1 MTKTNVRCKIEKN
14 INFVS
19 LWKNFKYYDIN
30 RIINVTY
37 NNKKGIDKS
46 MEEKRCLLCD
56 KPYDYKYKMFGRGC
70 LDNIYEELGIHKPLR
85 FVWNKELYLCT
96 KVAWKNHKYF
106 LSKTKKYDLTQ
117 KYIALNYLKNMNFDA
132 LKDIEEKMLKDIK
145 NITPFS
151 KDTVELMTFTL
162 NDIYKLFNYYQKF
175 EKIIKDFQNINWKEI
190 DEEVANGYIKSL
202 SFIFDITKKNNPISY
217 TVFYSMQYMFWQVV
231 VIGGLFTNK
240 PLSAKLLTNSLSIF
254 GKEPSDLVIEDENI
268 KKTLLE
274 SPIFKKK
281 LKQLIEKYGEKK
293 NEFIVDEK
301 SPREDTLIRFD
312 DTDLLYAL
320 HDATLLVKGTR
331 NENNKWN
338 LEIEIKDT
346 YDFTDFKDLREYADE
361 EEGKL
366 RDIISTTLNNLG
378 VASSEYGVI
387 KTYNVKIKFETK
399 EGEF

>member
-1 MTKTNVRCKIEKN
+1 
-14 INFVS
+14 
-19 LWKNFKYYDIN
+19 
-30 RIINVTY
+30 
-37 NNKKGIDKS
+37 
-46 MEEKRCLLCD
+46 MEERRCLLCN

-70 LDNIYEELGIHKPLR
+70 LDNIYGVLNFHKPPK
-85 FVWNKELYLCT
+85 FVWNKESYLCT
-96 KVAWKNHKYF
+96 KIAWKNHKYF

-202 SFIFDITKKNNPISY
+202 SFIFDLTKKNNPISY
-217 TVFYSMQYMFWQVV
+217 AVFYSMQYMFWQIV
-231 VIGGLFTNK
+231 VIGGVFTNK
-240 PLSAKLLTNSLSIF
+240 PLSAKLLTNSLSVF
-254 GKEPSDLVIEDENI
+254 GKEPNDLIIEDEEIKNI
-268 KKTLLE
+268 LLK

-281 LKQLIEKYGEKK
+281 LEQLIEKYGDGKK
-293 NEFIVDEK
+293 EFIVNEK

-312 DTDLLYAL
+312 DADLLYAL
-320 HDATLLVKGTR
+320 HDATLLVKGKID
-331 NENNKWN
+331 ENNKWN

-346 YDFTDFKDLREYADE
+346 YDFTDFKELREYADE
-361 EEGKL
+361 ENSKTK
-366 RDIISTTLNNLG
+366 DILSTTLNNLG
-378 VASSEYGVI
+378 VASSKYGVI
-387 KTYNVKIKFETK
+387 KVYDVEIKFETK

>member
-1 MTKTNVRCKIEKN
+1 
-14 INFVS
+14 
-19 LWKNFKYYDIN
+19 
-30 RIINVTY
+30 
-37 NNKKGIDKS
+37 
-46 MEEKRCLLCD
+46 MEEKRCLLCN

-70 LDNIYEELGIHKPLR
+70 LDNIYGELGIRKPPR

-117 KYIALNYLKNMNFDA
+117 KYIALNYLKNMNFDT

-151 KDTVELMTFTL
+151 KNTVELMKFSL
-162 NDIYKLFNYYQKF
+162 IDIYKLYNYYQRF
-175 EKIIKDFQNINWKEI
+175 ETTIKNFQNINWKEI

-202 SFIFDITKKNNPISY
+202 SFIFDLTKKNNQIAY
-217 TVFYSMQYMFWQVV
+217 IVFYSMQYMFWQIV

-240 PLSAKLLTNSLSIF
+240 PLSAKLLTNSLSMF
-254 GKEPSDLVIEDENI
+254 GKEPNDLVIEDEEIKNI
-268 KKTLLE
+268 LLK

-281 LKQLIEKYGEKK
+281 LEQLIEKYGEGKK
-293 NEFIVDEK
+293 EFIVDEK

-312 DTDLLYAL
+312 DADLLYAL
-320 HDATLLVKGTR
+320 HDATLLVKGR
-331 NENNKWN
+331 IDENNKWN

-346 YDFTDFKDLREYADE
+346 YDFTDFKELREYTDE
-361 EEGKL
+361 ENSKTK
-366 RDIISTTLNNLG
+366 DILSTTLNNLG
-378 VASSEYGVI
+378 VASSKYGVI
-387 KTYNVKIKFETK
+387 KVYDVEIKFETK

>member
-1 MTKTNVRCKIEKN
+1 M
-14 INFVS
+14 
-19 LWKNFKYYDIN
+19 
-30 RIINVTY
+30 
-37 NNKKGIDKS
+37 
-46 MEEKRCLLCD
+46 
-56 KPYDYKYKMFGRGC
+56 
-70 LDNIYEELGIHKPLR
+70 
-85 FVWNKELYLCT
+85 
-96 KVAWKNHKYF
+96 
-106 LSKTKKYDLTQ
+106 
-117 KYIALNYLKNMNFDA
+117 LNYLKNMNFDA

-202 SFIFDITKKNNPISY
+202 SFIFDLTKKNNQIAY
-217 TVFYSMQYMFWQVV
+217 IVFYSMQYMFWQIV

-240 PLSAKLLTNSLSIF
+240 PLSAKLLTNSLSVF
-254 GKEPSDLVIEDENI
+254 GKEPNDLVIEDEEIKNI
-268 KKTLLE
+268 LLK

-281 LKQLIEKYGEKK
+281 LEQLIEKYGEGK

-312 DTDLLYAL
+312 DADLLYAL
-320 HDATLLVKGTR
+320 HDATLLVKGR
-331 NENNKWN
+331 KDENNKWN

-346 YDFTDFKDLREYADE
+346 YDFTDFKELREYADE
-361 EEGKL
+361 ENGKMKGIL
-366 RDIISTTLNNLG
+366 STTLNNLG

-387 KTYNVKIKFETK
+387 KVYDVKIKFETK

>member
-1 MTKTNVRCKIEKN
+1 
-14 INFVS
+14 
-19 LWKNFKYYDIN
+19 
-30 RIINVTY
+30 
-37 NNKKGIDKS
+37 
-46 MEEKRCLLCD
+46 MEEKRCLLCN

-70 LDNIYEELGIHKPLR
+70 LDNIYGELGIRKPPR

-117 KYIALNYLKNMNFDA
+117 KYIALNYLKNMNFDT

-151 KDTVELMTFTL
+151 KNTVELMKFSL
-162 NDIYKLFNYYQKF
+162 NDIYKLYNYYQRF
-175 EKIIKDFQNINWKEI
+175 ETTIKNFQNINWKEI

-202 SFIFDITKKNNPISY
+202 SFIFDLTKKNNQIAY
-217 TVFYSMQYMFWQVV
+217 IVFYSMQYMFWQIV

-240 PLSAKLLTNSLSIF
+240 PLSAKLLTNSLSMF
-254 GKEPSDLVIEDENI
+254 GKEPNDLVIEDEEIKNI
-268 KKTLLE
+268 LLK

-281 LKQLIEKYGEKK
+281 LEQLIEKYGEGKK
-293 NEFIVDEK
+293 EFIVDEK

-312 DTDLLYAL
+312 DADLLYAL
-320 HDATLLVKGTR
+320 HDATLLVKGR
-331 NENNKWN
+331 IDENNKWN

-346 YDFTDFKDLREYADE
+346 YDFTDFKELREYTDE
-361 EEGKL
+361 ENSKTK
-366 RDIISTTLNNLG
+366 DILSTTLNNLG
-378 VASSEYGVI
+378 VASSKYGVI
-387 KTYNVKIKFETK
+387 KVYDVEIKFETK

>member
-1 MTKTNVRCKIEKN
+1 
-14 INFVS
+14 
-19 LWKNFKYYDIN
+19 
-30 RIINVTY
+30 
-37 NNKKGIDKS
+37 
-46 MEEKRCLLCD
+46 MEEKRCLLCN

-106 LSKTKKYDLTQ
+106 LSKTKKYNLTQ

-145 NITPFS
+145 NITLFS
-151 KDTVELMTFTL
+151 KDTVELMPFTL

-175 EKIIKDFQNINWKEI
+175 ERIIEDFQNINWKEI

-202 SFIFDITKKNNPISY
+202 SFIFDLTKKNNPISY
-217 TVFYSMQYMFWQVV
+217 AVFYSMQYMFWQIV

-240 PLSAKLLTNSLSIF
+240 PLSAKLLTNSLSVF
-254 GKEPSDLVIEDENI
+254 GKEPNDLVIEDEEIKNI
-268 KKTLLE
+268 LLK

-281 LKQLIEKYGEKK
+281 LEQLIEKYGDGKK
-293 NEFIVDEK
+293 EFIVDEK

-312 DTDLLYAL
+312 DADLLYAL
-320 HDATLLVKGTR
+320 HDATLLVKGTKDK
-331 NENNKWN
+331 NNKWN

-346 YDFTDFKDLREYADE
+346 YDFTDFKELREYADE
-361 EEGKL
+361 ENSKTK
-366 RDIISTTLNNLG
+366 DILSTTLNNLG
-378 VASSEYGVI
+378 VASSKYGVI
-387 KTYNVKIKFETK
+387 KVYDVEIKFETK

>member
-1 MTKTNVRCKIEKN
+1 
-14 INFVS
+14 
-19 LWKNFKYYDIN
+19 
-30 RIINVTY
+30 
-37 NNKKGIDKS
+37 
-46 MEEKRCLLCD
+46 MEEKRCLLCN

-70 LDNIYEELGIHKPLR
+70 LDNIYGVLNFHKPPK
-85 FVWNKELYLCT
+85 FVWNKESYLCT
-96 KVAWKNHKYF
+96 KIAWKNHKYF

-202 SFIFDITKKNNPISY
+202 SFIFDLTKKNNPISY
-217 TVFYSMQYMFWQVV
+217 AVFYSMQYMFWQIV
-231 VIGGLFTNK
+231 VIGGVFTNK
-240 PLSAKLLTNSLSIF
+240 PLSAKLLTNSLSVF
-254 GKEPSDLVIEDENI
+254 GKEPNDLIIEDEEIKNI
-268 KKTLLE
+268 LLK

-281 LKQLIEKYGEKK
+281 LEQLIEKYGDGKK
-293 NEFIVDEK
+293 EFIVNEK

-312 DTDLLYAL
+312 DADLLYAL
-320 HDATLLVKGTR
+320 HDATLLVKGKID
-331 NENNKWN
+331 ENNKWN

-346 YDFTDFKDLREYADE
+346 YDFTDFKELREYADE
-361 EEGKL
+361 ENSKTK
-366 RDIISTTLNNLG
+366 DILSTTLNNLG
-378 VASSEYGVI
+378 VASSKYGVI
-387 KTYNVKIKFETK
+387 KVYDVEIKFETK

>member
-1 MTKTNVRCKIEKN
+1 
-14 INFVS
+14 
-19 LWKNFKYYDIN
+19 
-30 RIINVTY
+30 
-37 NNKKGIDKS
+37 
-46 MEEKRCLLCD
+46 MEEKRCLLCN

-70 LDNIYEELGIHKPLR
+70 LDNIYGELGIRKPPR

-145 NITPFS
+145 NIVPFS
-151 KDTVELMTFTL
+151 KNTVELMTFTL

-175 EKIIKDFQNINWKEI
+175 EKIVKDFQNINWKEI

-202 SFIFDITKKNNPISY
+202 SFIFDLTKKNNQIAY
-217 TVFYSMQYMFWQVV
+217 IVFYSMQYMFWQIV

-240 PLSAKLLTNSLSIF
+240 PLSAKLLTNSLSMF
-254 GKEPSDLVIEDENI
+254 GKEPNDLVIEDEEIKNI
-268 KKTLLE
+268 LLK

-281 LKQLIEKYGEKK
+281 LEQLIEKYGEGKK
-293 NEFIVDEK
+293 EFIVDEK
-301 SPREDTLIRFD
+301 SPREDTLIKFD
-312 DTDLLYAL
+312 DADLLYAL
-320 HDATLLVKGTR
+320 HDATLLVKGR
-331 NENNKWN
+331 IDENNKWN

-346 YDFTDFKDLREYADE
+346 YDFTDFKELREYTDE
-361 EEGKL
+361 ENSKTK
-366 RDIISTTLNNLG
+366 DILSTTLNNLG
-378 VASSEYGVI
+378 VASSKYGVI
-387 KTYNVKIKFETK
+387 KVYDVEIKFETK

>member
-1 MTKTNVRCKIEKN
+1 
-14 INFVS
+14 
-19 LWKNFKYYDIN
+19 
-30 RIINVTY
+30 
-37 NNKKGIDKS
+37 
-46 MEEKRCLLCD
+46 MEEKRCLLCN
-56 KPYDYKYKMFGRGC
+56 KPYEYKYKMFGRRC
-70 LDNIYEELGIHKPLR
+70 LDNIYEELGIHKPSR

-96 KVAWKNHKYF
+96 KVAWRNHKYF

-151 KDTVELMTFTL
+151 KDTVELMPFTL

-190 DEEVANGYIKSL
+190 DEEIANGYIKSL
-202 SFIFDITKKNNPISY
+202 SFIFDLTKKNNPIVY
-217 TVFYSMQYMFWQVV
+217 IVFYSMQYMFWQIV

-240 PLSAKLLTNSLSIF
+240 PLSAKLLTNSLSVF
-254 GKEPSDLVIEDENI
+254 GKEPNDLVIEDEKIKNI
-268 KKTLLE
+268 LLK

-281 LKQLIEKYGEKK
+281 LEQLIEKYGEGK
-293 NEFIVDEK
+293 NEFIIDEK

-312 DTDLLYAL
+312 DADLLYAL
-320 HDATLLVKGTR
+320 HDATLLVKGR
-331 NENNKWN
+331 KDENNKWN

-346 YDFTDFKDLREYADE
+346 YDFTDFKKLREYADE
-361 EEGKL
+361 ENGKMK
-366 RDIISTTLNNLG
+366 DILSTTLNNLG

-387 KTYNVKIKFETK
+387 KVYDVKIKFETK

>member
-1 MTKTNVRCKIEKN
+1 
-14 INFVS
+14 
-19 LWKNFKYYDIN
+19 
-30 RIINVTY
+30 
-37 NNKKGIDKS
+37 
-46 MEEKRCLLCD
+46 MEEKRCLLCN

-70 LDNIYEELGIHKPLR
+70 LDNIYGVLDFHKPPK
-85 FVWNKELYLCT
+85 FVWNKEAYLCT
-96 KVAWKNHKYF
+96 KIAWKNHKYF
-106 LSKTKKYDLTQ
+106 LTKKKKYDLAQ

-202 SFIFDITKKNNPISY
+202 SFIFDLTKKNNQIAY
-217 TVFYSMQYMFWQVV
+217 IVFYSMQYMFWQIV

-240 PLSAKLLTNSLSIF
+240 PLSAKLLTNSLSVF
-254 GKEPSDLVIEDENI
+254 GKEPNDLVIEDEEIKNI
-268 KKTLLE
+268 LLK

-281 LKQLIEKYGEKK
+281 LEQLIEKYGEGK
-293 NEFIVDEK
+293 NEFIVDKK

-312 DTDLLYAL
+312 DADLLYAL
-320 HDATLLVKGTR
+320 HDATLLVKGR
-331 NENNKWN
+331 KDENNKWN

-346 YDFTDFKDLREYADE
+346 YDFTDFKELREYADE
-361 EEGKL
+361 ENGKMK
-366 RDIISTTLNNLG
+366 DILSTTLNNLG

-387 KTYNVKIKFETK
+387 KVYDVKIKFETK

>member
-1 MTKTNVRCKIEKN
+1 
-14 INFVS
+14 
-19 LWKNFKYYDIN
+19 
-30 RIINVTY
+30 
-37 NNKKGIDKS
+37 
-46 MEEKRCLLCD
+46 MEEKRCLLCN

-70 LDNIYEELGIHKPLR
+70 LNNIYGELGIRKPPR

-117 KYIALNYLKNMNFDA
+117 KYIALNYLNNMNFDT

-151 KDTVELMTFTL
+151 KNTVELMKFSL
-162 NDIYKLFNYYQKF
+162 NDIYKLYNYYQRF
-175 EKIIKDFQNINWKEI
+175 ETTIKNFQNINWKEI

-202 SFIFDITKKNNPISY
+202 SFIFDLTKKNNQIAY
-217 TVFYSMQYMFWQVV
+217 IVFYSMQYMFWQIV

-240 PLSAKLLTNSLSIF
+240 PLSAKLLTNSLSMF
-254 GKEPSDLVIEDENI
+254 GKEPNDLVIEDEEIKNI
-268 KKTLLE
+268 LLK

-281 LKQLIEKYGEKK
+281 LEQLIEKYGEGKK
-293 NEFIVDEK
+293 EFIVDEK

-312 DTDLLYAL
+312 DADLLYAL
-320 HDATLLVKGTR
+320 HDATLLVKGR
-331 NENNKWN
+331 IDENNKWN

-346 YDFTDFKDLREYADE
+346 YDFTDFKELREYTDE
-361 EEGKL
+361 ENSKTK
-366 RDIISTTLNNLG
+366 DILSTTLNNLG
-378 VASSEYGVI
+378 VASSKYGVI
-387 KTYNVKIKFETK
+387 KVYDVEIKFETK

>member
-1 MTKTNVRCKIEKN
+1 
-14 INFVS
+14 
-19 LWKNFKYYDIN
+19 
-30 RIINVTY
+30 
-37 NNKKGIDKS
+37 
-46 MEEKRCLLCD
+46 MEEKRCLLCN

-70 LDNIYEELGIHKPLR
+70 LDNIYGVLNFHKPPK
-85 FVWNKELYLCT
+85 FVWNKESYLCT
-96 KVAWKNHKYF
+96 KIAWKNHKYF

-202 SFIFDITKKNNPISY
+202 SFIFDLTKKNNPISY
-217 TVFYSMQYMFWQVV
+217 AVFYSMQYMFWQIV
-231 VIGGLFTNK
+231 VIGGVFTNK
-240 PLSAKLLTNSLSIF
+240 PLSAKLLTNSLSVF
-254 GKEPSDLVIEDENI
+254 GKEPNDLIIEDEEIKNI
-268 KKTLLE
+268 LLK
-274 SPIFKKK
+274 SPIFNKK
-281 LKQLIEKYGEKK
+281 LEQLIEKYGDGKK
-293 NEFIVDEK
+293 EFIVNEK

-312 DTDLLYAL
+312 DADLLYAL
-320 HDATLLVKGTR
+320 HDATLLVKGKID
-331 NENNKWN
+331 ENNKWN

-346 YDFTDFKDLREYADE
+346 YDFTDFKELREYADE
-361 EEGKL
+361 ENSKTK
-366 RDIISTTLNNLG
+366 DILSTTLNNLG
-378 VASSEYGVI
+378 VASSKYGVI
-387 KTYNVKIKFETK
+387 KVYDVEIKFETK

>member
-1 MTKTNVRCKIEKN
+1 
-14 INFVS
+14 
-19 LWKNFKYYDIN
+19 
-30 RIINVTY
+30 
-37 NNKKGIDKS
+37 
-46 MEEKRCLLCD
+46 MEEKRCLLCN

-70 LDNIYEELGIHKPLR
+70 LDNIYGVLNFHKPPK
-85 FVWNKELYLCT
+85 FVWNKESYLCT
-96 KVAWKNHKYF
+96 KIAWKNHKYF

-202 SFIFDITKKNNPISY
+202 SFIFDLTKKNNPISY
-217 TVFYSMQYMFWQVV
+217 AVFYSMQYMFWQIV
-231 VIGGLFTNK
+231 VIGGVFTNK
-240 PLSAKLLTNSLSIF
+240 PLSAKLLTNSLSVF
-254 GKEPSDLVIEDENI
+254 GKEPNDLIIEDEEIKNI
-268 KKTLLE
+268 LLK

-281 LKQLIEKYGEKK
+281 LEQLIEKYGEGKK
-293 NEFIVDEK
+293 EFIVDEK

-312 DTDLLYAL
+312 DADLLYAL
-320 HDATLLVKGTR
+320 HDATLLVKGKID
-331 NENNKWN
+331 ENNKWN

-346 YDFTDFKDLREYADE
+346 YDFTDFKELREYADE
-361 EEGKL
+361 ENSKTK
-366 RDIISTTLNNLG
+366 DILSTTLNNLG
-378 VASSEYGVI
+378 VASSKYGVI
-387 KTYNVKIKFETK
+387 KVYDVEIKFETK

>member
-1 MTKTNVRCKIEKN
+1 MKI
-14 INFVS
+14 S
-19 LWKNFKYYDIN
+19 
-30 RIINVTY
+30 
-37 NNKKGIDKS
+37 
-46 MEEKRCLLCD
+46 
-56 KPYDYKYKMFGRGC
+56 
-70 LDNIYEELGIHKPLR
+70 
-85 FVWNKELYLCT
+85 
-96 KVAWKNHKYF
+96 
-106 LSKTKKYDLTQ
+106 SK
-117 KYIALNYLKNMNFDA
+117 I
-132 LKDIEEKMLKDIK
+132 
-145 NITPFS
+145 
-151 KDTVELMTFTL
+151 
-162 NDIYKLFNYYQKF
+162 FNYYQKF
-175 EKIIKDFQNINWKEI
+175 EKIIKDFQNINWNDI
-190 DEEVANGYIKSL
+190 DVKVANGYIKSL

-312 DTDLLYAL
+312 DADLLYAL

>member
-1 MTKTNVRCKIEKN
+1 
-14 INFVS
+14 
-19 LWKNFKYYDIN
+19 
-30 RIINVTY
+30 
-37 NNKKGIDKS
+37 
-46 MEEKRCLLCD
+46 MEEKRCLLCN

-70 LDNIYEELGIHKPLR
+70 LDNIYGELGIRKPPK

-132 LKDIEEKMLKDIK
+132 LRNIEEKMLKDIK

-151 KDTVELMTFTL
+151 KDTVELMNFSL

-175 EKIIKDFQNINWKEI
+175 EKIIKDFQNINWNDI
-190 DEEVANGYIKSL
+190 DVKVANGYIKSL

-312 DTDLLYAL
+312 DADLLYAL

-387 KTYNVKIKFETK
+387 KT
-399 EGEF
+399 

>member
-1 MTKTNVRCKIEKN
+1 
-14 INFVS
+14 
-19 LWKNFKYYDIN
+19 
-30 RIINVTY
+30 
-37 NNKKGIDKS
+37 
-46 MEEKRCLLCD
+46 MEEKRCLLCN
-56 KPYDYKYKMFGRGC
+56 KPYNYKYTMFGRGC
-70 LDNIYEELGIHKPLR
+70 LDNIYEELGIHKPSR
-85 FVWNKELYLCT
+85 FVWNKELYLCI
-96 KVAWKNHKYF
+96 KVAWRNHKYF

-202 SFIFDITKKNNPISY
+202 SFIFDLTKKNNQIAY
-217 TVFYSMQYMFWQVV
+217 IVFYSMQYMFWQIV

-240 PLSAKLLTNSLSIF
+240 PLSAKLLTNSLSVF
-254 GKEPSDLVIEDENI
+254 GKEPNDLVIEDEEIKNI
-268 KKTLLE
+268 LLK

-281 LKQLIEKYGEKK
+281 LEQLIEKYGEGK

-312 DTDLLYAL
+312 DADLLYAL
-320 HDATLLVKGTR
+320 HDATLLVKGR
-331 NENNKWN
+331 KDENNKWN

-346 YDFTDFKDLREYADE
+346 YDFTDFKELREYADE
-361 EEGKL
+361 ENGKMK
-366 RDIISTTLNNLG
+366 DILSTTLNNLG

-387 KTYNVKIKFETK
+387 KVYDVKIKFETK

>member
-14 INFVS
+14 INFVG
-19 LWKNFKYYDIN
+19 LWKSFKYYDIN

-46 MEEKRCLLCD
+46 MEEKRCLLCN

-70 LDNIYEELGIHKPLR
+70 LDNIYEELEIHKPLR

-202 SFIFDITKKNNPISY
+202 SFIFDLTKKNNPISY
-217 TVFYSMQYMFWQVV
+217 AVFYSMQYMFWQIV

-240 PLSAKLLTNSLSIF
+240 PLSAKLLTNSLSVF
-254 GKEPSDLVIEDENI
+254 GKEPNDLVIEDEEIKNI
-268 KKTLLE
+268 LLK

-281 LKQLIEKYGEKK
+281 LEQLIEKYGDGKK
-293 NEFIVDEK
+293 EFIVDEK

-312 DTDLLYAL
+312 DADLLYAL
-320 HDATLLVKGTR
+320 HDATLLVKGR
-331 NENNKWN
+331 IDENNKWN
-338 LEIEIKDT
+338 LEIKIKDT
-346 YDFTDFKDLREYADE
+346 YDFTDFKELREYADE
-361 EEGKL
+361 ENSKTK
-366 RDIISTTLNNLG
+366 DILSTTLNNLG
-378 VASSEYGVI
+378 VASSKYGVI
-387 KTYNVKIKFETK
+387 KVYDVEIRFETK